1 MPDVE
6 EGTSIILIRRETFC
20 LLGTRI
26 ELLHPRCRR
35 GSGLGSHAQGWSA
48 PGMAACR
55 STDWRVKNLVSLGA
69 QNGRRETYSHL
80 SAP

>member
-35 GSGLGSHAQGWSA
+35 GSGLGSLAQGWSA
-48 PGMAACR
+48 PGMAGCR